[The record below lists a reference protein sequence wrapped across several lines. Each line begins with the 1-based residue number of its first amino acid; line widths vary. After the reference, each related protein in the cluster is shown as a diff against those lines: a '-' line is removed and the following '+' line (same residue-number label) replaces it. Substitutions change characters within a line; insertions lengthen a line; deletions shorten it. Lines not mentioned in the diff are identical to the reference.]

1 MSLSAPPCCSLF
13 VPVPG
18 SEQLA
23 PVKELN
29 LWNAISLEKVNPLP
43 LSTSIHPYSPSFFPC
58 TIAPLSHQVFPRIC
72 SSTCL
77 VGLRLRLD
85 ILSEIN
91 KRVGFCLACALHASK
106 QHFAVL
112 AVQGNTADM
121 WNKQGAI
128 NCGTQAEIH
137 HKLSYKFNFV
147 NCQSVPPPG
156 NNRWYTT
163 HLAQS
168 NK

>member
-1 MSLSAPPCCSLF
+1 MSLSAPPRCSLF

-29 LWNAISLEKVNPLP
+29 FWSAISLEKVNPLP
-43 LSTSIHPYSPSFFPC
+43 LSTSIHLYSPSFFPC

-72 SSTCL
+72 SWTCL

-91 KRVGFCLACALHASK
+91 KRVGFCLAWCSTCQQTTLRCIGGA
-106 QHFAVL
+106 
-112 AVQGNTADM
+112 ADM